1 MNTPPEQPDSPSAG
15 ADDTSTD
22 PDGARLPLGT
32 AVLVIVLAL
41 LAALTAGHFAAAFV
55 GPGASPFLAVGN
67 SVIDLAPSWLVE
79 FGKDVF
85 GTKNKLVL
93 LLGIGFALVLL
104 ALAAGAVSRRRAAPG
119 VGLIIALGAVGLAA
133 VVTRP
138 ELGQLAAVAPIV
150 SFLVGIAVFPWLHRL
165 ALETY
170 GSRAVSGTGDAGRAG
185 DVDRAGGVVEVRKPR
200 AVTDASRRRFLGS
213 TIGVAAGAGVAGL
226 TGQAFAGPDIQAS
239 RADIAPFTPAT
250 TAPPIPAGADFAAN
264 GTPTLITPNRD
275 FYTIHTAL
283 VVPRVP
289 VDEWT
294 LRIHGMVDR
303 PITLTYDDLRQRP
316 LVERT
321 LTLACVSN
329 PVGGTLISTA
339 NFIGVD
345 LRDLLREAGV
355 KPGAQQLYSTSH
367 DGFTA
372 GTPVDA
378 VMEPDRRAM
387 LALGM
392 NGEPLPVSHGFPVRM
407 IVPGL
412 YGFVS
417 ATKWLVD
424 LELTTWDAKQGYWQP
439 RGWARE
445 APIKTQSRIDGPLG
459 DITAGDVVVA
469 GTAWAPHV
477 GIDAVEVRVDD
488 GPWQRAELSTEVSV
502 DTWRMWRATV
512 RMSPGRNTVTC
523 RATDRTGATQPEV
536 ETPVAPDGATGW
548 HSVRFTA
555 Q

>member
-1 MNTPPEQPDSPSAG
+1 MDTAPGRPDDAG
-15 ADDTSTD
+15 
-22 PDGARLPLGT
+22 PCLPLGT
-32 AVLVIVLAL
+32 AVLVVVLAL
-41 LAALTAGHFAAAFV
+41 FAALTAGHLVAALV
-55 GPGASPFLAVGN
+55 GPGASPLVAVGN
-67 SVIDLAPSWLVE
+67 SVIDLSPSWLVE

-93 LLGIGFALVLL
+93 LLGIGLALVLI
-104 ALAAGAVSRRRAAPG
+104 AVAVGAASRRRAAPG
-119 VGLIIALGAVGLAA
+119 VGLIIVLGAVGLAA

-138 ELGQLAAVAPIV
+138 ELGQLAAAAPIA

-165 ALETY
+165 ARETH
-170 GSRAVSGTGDAGRAG
+170 AGEVGGAG
-185 DVDRAGGVVEVRKPR
+185 EAGNAGKAHASP
-200 AVTDASRRRFLGS
+200 TDASRRRFLGS
-213 TIGVAAGAGVAGL
+213 SLGVAAGAGVAGL

-239 RADIAPFTPAT
+239 RADIAPFNPAT
-250 TAPPIPAGADFAAN
+250 KAPPLPTGADFAAN

-289 VDEWT
+289 VDGWT

-303 PITLTYDDLRQRP
+303 PLTLTYDDLRQRP

-355 KPGAQQLYSTSH
+355 KPGAEQLYSTSH

-372 GTPVDA
+372 GTPVDV

-407 IVPGL
+407 VVPGL

-424 LELTTWDAKQGYWQP
+424 LELTTWRAKQGYWQP

-445 APIKTQSRIDGPLG
+445 APVKTQSRIDGPLG
-459 DITAGDVVVA
+459 DIQAGDVVVA

-477 GIDAVEVRVDD
+477 GIVAVEARVGD
-488 GPWQRAELSTEVSV
+488 GPWQQAELSTEVSV

-512 RMSPGRNTVTC
+512 RMSPGENTVTC
-523 RATDRTGATQPEV
+523 RAIDRTGATQPEV
-536 ETPVAPDGATGW
+536 ATPVAPDGATGW
-548 HSVRFTA
+548 HSVPFTA
-555 Q
+555 R

>member
-1 MNTPPEQPDSPSAG
+1 MDTPPEQPGRASAG
-15 ADDTSTD
+15 PDDGARRADADASTA

-32 AVLVIVLAL
+32 AVLVVVLAL
-41 LAALTAGHFAAAFV
+41 FAALTAGHLVAAVV
-55 GPGASPFLAVGN
+55 GPGASPLVAVGN

-93 LLGIGFALVLL
+93 LLGIGLALVLL
-104 ALAAGAVSRRRAAPG
+104 GVATGAASRRKAAPG
-119 VGLIIALGAVGLAA
+119 VGLIAALGAVGIAA
-133 VVTRP
+133 VVTRT
-138 ELGQLAAVAPIV
+138 ELGQLAVAAPIV
-150 SFLVGIAVFPWLHRL
+150 GLLVGIVVFPWLHRL
-165 ALETY
+165 ARETY
-170 GSRAVSGTGDAGRAG
+170 VDSSGN
-185 DVDRAGGVVEVRKPR
+185 AGGADDVRTVR
-200 AVTDASRRRFLGS
+200 TGADARLTDASRRRFIGS
-213 TIGVAAGAGVAGL
+213 SLGVAAGAGVAGL
-226 TGQAFAGPDIQAS
+226 TGQAFAGPDVQAS
-239 RADIAPFTPAT
+239 RADIAPFQPKT
-250 TAPPIPAGADFAAN
+250 TAPPIPKGADFAAN

-289 VDEWT
+289 VDDWT

-303 PITLTYDDLRQRP
+303 PLTLTYDELRQRP

-329 PVGGTLISTA
+329 PVGGRLISTA

-345 LRDLLREAGV
+345 LRDLLQEAGV
-355 KPGAQQLYSTSH
+355 KPGAEQLYSTSH

-372 GTPVDA
+372 GTPVDV

-407 IVPGL
+407 VVPGL

-445 APIKTQSRIDGPLG
+445 APVKTQSRIDGPLG

-512 RMSPGRNTVTC
+512 RMSRGENTVTC

-548 HSVRFTA
+548 HSVTFTA
-555 Q
+555 R

>member
-1 MNTPPEQPDSPSAG
+1 MDTAPAAPD
-15 ADDTSTD
+15 DDE
-22 PDGARLPLGT
+22 PRLPLGT
-32 AVLVIVLAL
+32 AVLVVVLAL
-41 LAALTAGHFAAAFV
+41 FAALTAGHVVAAFV
-55 GPGASPFLAVGN
+55 GPGASPLVAVGN
-67 SVIDLAPSWLVE
+67 SVIDLSPSWLVE

-93 LLGIGFALVLL
+93 LLGIGLALVLL
-104 ALAAGAVSRRRAAPG
+104 AVAAGAASRRRSAPG
-119 VGLIIALGAVGLAA
+119 VWLIIVLGAVGLAA

-138 ELGQLAAVAPIV
+138 ELGQLAAAAPIA

-170 GSRAVSGTGDAGRAG
+170 AGKAASASG
-185 DVDRAGGVVEVRKPR
+185 AGGVGEARS
-200 AVTDASRRRFLGS
+200 AGTTDASRRRFLGS
-213 TIGVAAGAGVAGL
+213 SLGVVAGAGVAGL

-239 RADIAPFTPAT
+239 RATIAPFSPAT
-250 TAPPIPAGADFAAN
+250 KAPPLPTGADFAAN

-289 VDEWT
+289 VDGWT

-303 PITLTYDDLRQRP
+303 PLTLTYDDLRRRP

-355 KPGAQQLYSTSH
+355 KPGAEQLYSTSH

-372 GTPVDA
+372 GTPVDV

-445 APIKTQSRIDGPLG
+445 APVKTQSRIDGPLG

-477 GIDAVEVRVDD
+477 GVDAVEVRVDD

-512 RMSPGRNTVTC
+512 HMKPGQNTVTC
-523 RATDRTGATQPEV
+523 RATDRTGATQPEIQ
-536 ETPVAPDGATGW
+536 TPVAPDGATGW
-548 HSVRFTA
+548 HSVTFTA
-555 Q
+555 K

>member
-1 MNTPPEQPDSPSAG
+1 M
-15 ADDTSTD
+15 
-22 PDGARLPLGT
+22 RLPLGT
-32 AVLVIVLAL
+32 AVLVVVLAL
-41 LAALTAGHFAAAFV
+41 LAALTAGHFVAAFV

-85 GTKNKLVL
+85 GTKNKLAL
-93 LLGIGFALVLL
+93 LLGIGVALVLI

-119 VGLIIALGAVGLAA
+119 IGLIIALGAVGLAA

-138 ELGQLAAVAPIV
+138 ELGQLAVTAPIV

-170 GSRAVSGTGDAGRAG
+170 GPRTVSGTGDAGGA
-185 DVDRAGGVVEVRKPR
+185 VEVREPR

-226 TGQAFAGPDIQAS
+226 TGQTFAGPDIQAS
-239 RADIAPFTPAT
+239 RADIAPFAPAT

-294 LRIHGMVDR
+294 LRIHGMVER

-355 KPGAQQLYSTSH
+355 KPGAEQLYSTSH

-424 LELTTWDAKQGYWQP
+424 LELTTWKAKQGYWQP

-445 APIKTQSRIDGPLG
+445 APVKTQSRIDGPLG

-548 HSVRFTA
+548 HSVTFTA

>member
-1 MNTPPEQPDSPSAG
+1 MDTAPDQPSDAHG
-15 ADDTSTD
+15 RADD
-22 PDGARLPLGT
+22 ARLPLLT
-32 AVLVIVLAL
+32 AALVVVLAL
-41 LAALTAGHFAAAFV
+41 LAALTTGHLVAALV
-55 GPGASPFLAVGN
+55 GPGASPYIAVGD
-67 SVIDLAPSWLVE
+67 SIIDLSPSWLVE
-79 FGKDVF
+79 FGKNAF

-93 LLGIGFALVLL
+93 LLGIGLALVLL
-104 ALAAGAVSRRRAAPG
+104 GLLAGALSRRRAAPG
-119 VGLIIALGAVGLAA
+119 VWLIIALGVIGLAA
-133 VVTRP
+133 SLTRP
-138 ELGQLAAVAPIV
+138 ELGPLAAAAPVV
-150 SFLVGIAVFPWLHRL
+150 SFLTGIAVFPWLHRQ
-165 ALETY
+165 AREA
-170 GSRAVSGTGDAGRAG
+170 RHRPA
-185 DVDRAGGVVEVRKPR
+185 
-200 AVTDASRRRFLGS
+200 DASRRRFIGS
-213 TIGVAAGAGVAGL
+213 SLGVAAGAGVAGL

-239 RADIAPFTPAT
+239 RADVAPFHPAT
-250 TAPPIPAGADFAAN
+250 TAPPIPTGADFAAN

-289 VDEWT
+289 VADWS
-294 LRIHGMVDR
+294 LRIHGMVDS
-303 PITLTYDDLRQRP
+303 PLTLSYDDLRKRP
-316 LVERT
+316 LIERT

-345 LRDLLREAGV
+345 LRGLLKEAGV

-372 GTPVDA
+372 GTPVDV

-424 LELTTWDAKQGYWQP
+424 LELTTWSAKQGYWQP

-459 DITAGDVVVA
+459 DIAAGDVVVA

-512 RMSPGRNTVTC
+512 RMSQGENTVTC
-523 RATDRTGATQPEV
+523 RATDRTGATQPEA
-536 ETPVAPDGATGW
+536 ETQVAPDGATGW
-548 HSVRFTA
+548 HSVTFTA
-555 Q
+555 R

>member
-1 MNTPPEQPDSPSAG
+1 MDTPPEQPDADARAASD
-15 ADDTSTD
+15 DDT
-22 PDGARLPLGT
+22 PRLPLGT
-32 AVLVIVLAL
+32 AVLVVVLAL
-41 LAALTAGHFAAAFV
+41 FAALTAGHFVAAFV
-55 GPGASPFLAVGN
+55 GPGASPFVAVGN
-67 SVIDLAPSWLVE
+67 SVIDLSPSWLVE

-93 LLGIGFALVLL
+93 LLGIGLALVLL
-104 ALAAGAVSRRRAAPG
+104 AVAAGAVSRRRAAPG

-138 ELGQLAAVAPIV
+138 ELGQLAAAAPIV

-165 ALETY
+165 ARETRETADKAHA
-170 GSRAVSGTGDAGRAG
+170 S
-185 DVDRAGGVVEVRKPR
+185 P
-200 AVTDASRRRFLGS
+200 TDASRRRFLGS
-213 TIGVAAGAGVAGL
+213 SLGVAAGAGVAGF

-239 RADIAPFTPAT
+239 RADIAPFNPAT
-250 TAPPIPAGADFAAN
+250 KAPPLPAGADFVAN
-264 GTPTLITPNRD
+264 GTPTLITPNRN

-289 VDEWT
+289 VDGWT

-303 PITLTYDDLRQRP
+303 PLTLTYDDLRQRP

-345 LRDLLREAGV
+345 LRDLLKEAGV
-355 KPGAQQLYSTSH
+355 KPGAEQLYSTSH

-407 IVPGL
+407 VVPGL

-445 APIKTQSRIDGPLG
+445 APVKTQSRIDGPVG

-488 GPWQRAELSTEVSV
+488 GPWQQAELSTEVDV

-512 RMSPGRNTVTC
+512 RMTPGENVVTC

-548 HSVRFTA
+548 HSVPFTA